1 MICRRYIFSVKT
13 FHRVG
18 AFVASLFL
26 FVIAIQPSAQGSKGS
41 ISQRKV
47 YEATKVKAYNE
58 IRGAANEGSS
68 ANFTINYDISDAFPK
83 DLRKLYVSQVEY
95 SSKLFGTFFPK
106 NEVMNIYLYTEKE
119 EKKIKA
125 DPILGRYFDDLGR
138 WFSEWKKGQGLE
150 HNLGLAAWYMQSD
163 KGWQGHA
170 GLVVNSKATVNSLRK
185 YSVQVMPH
193 EYFHV
198 VQDYYLNVGREFSW
212 PSSDL
217 YDKYSPPTFREGSAN
232 TISFALATKSK
243 NSYLDLYR
251 NFIGEKLNQ
260 RDIKIF
266 SELKSES
273 DVVKAL
279 TLMENRKNRQDVQ
292 EASYAVG
299 QLLYEW
305 VIAKY
310 GFESYRKI
318 VENQITVDSFEA
330 NIKKSLGI
338 STQELY
344 KKAAPHIVTAFKLGY

>member
-1 MICRRYIFSVKT
+1 MLSLL
-13 FHRVG
+13 
-18 AFVASLFL
+18 ASA
-26 FVIAIQPSAQGSKGS
+26 VQQSAQGS

-58 IRGAANEGSS
+58 IRGAANNGNSE
-68 ANFTINYDISDAFPK
+68 NFTIKYNISDAFPK

-95 SSKLFGTFFPK
+95 SSKLFATFFPNK
-106 NEVMNIYLYTEKE
+106 EVMNIYLYTEKE
-119 EKKIKA
+119 EKKIKS

-150 HNLGLAAWYMQSD
+150 HNLGLVASYVESEN
-163 KGWQGHA
+163 GWQGHA
-170 GLVVNSKATVNSLRK
+170 GLVVNSKATTSSLRK
-185 YSVQVMPH
+185 YAVQVMPH

-198 VQDYYLNVGREFSW
+198 VQDYYLNVGRKFNW

-217 YDKYSPPTFREGSAN
+217 YDKYSPPPFREGSAN
-232 TISFALATKSK
+232 TISFALASKSK
-243 NSYLDLYR
+243 IAYMDLYR
-251 NFIGEKLNQ
+251 NFIGEKRNQ
-260 RDIKIF
+260 SDVKIF

-279 TLMENRKNRQDVQ
+279 TLMENRNNRQDVH

-310 GFESYRKI
+310 GFEGYRKI

-338 STQELY
+338 TTQELY
-344 KKAAPHIVTAFKLGY
+344 KKAAPHIVAAFKFGY

>member
-1 MICRRYIFSVKT
+1 MKSFKKIFSLVP
-13 FHRVG
+13 
-18 AFVASLFL
+18 
-26 FVIAIQPSAQGSKGS
+26 VIALLFSALVAPSAHGS
-41 ISQRKV
+41 ISQRKI
-47 YEATKVKAYNE
+47 YEATKIKAYNE
-58 IRGAANEGSS
+58 IRGAANKGSS
-68 ANFTINYDISDAFPK
+68 ENFTIKYDISDAFPK
-83 DLRKLYVSQVEY
+83 DLRKLYIVQVEY
-95 SSKLFGTFFPK
+95 SSKLFATFFPK

-138 WFSEWKKGQGLE
+138 WFSEWKLGQGLE
-150 HNLGLAAWYMQSD
+150 HNLGLASWYMQSD

-170 GLVVNSKATVNSLRK
+170 GLVVNSRANVNSLRK

-198 VQDYYLNVGREFSW
+198 VQDYYLNVGRDFNW

-232 TISFALATKSK
+232 TISFALASKSK
-243 NSYLDLYR
+243 NSYFDLYR

-260 RDIKIF
+260 RDVKIF
-266 SELKSES
+266 SQLKSEAE
-273 DVVKAL
+273 VVKAL
-279 TLMENRKNRQDVQ
+279 TLMENRNNREDVH

-310 GFESYRKI
+310 GFEGYRKI
-318 VENQITVDSFEA
+318 IENQIEVSSFEE
-330 NIKKSLGI
+330 NIKRSLGI

-344 KKAAPHIVTAFKLGY
+344 KRAAPHIMAAFKFGY